1 MSDLKIP
8 FSGLRKQYNDLRDEI
23 LAATDEVLRSGQL
36 MNGNFTAEF
45 ENWLAKR
52 NHVKYAICVHSGTQ
66 ALECLAEY
74 YLKKE
79 LYDHPL
85 AIMPSFTYMATA
97 NAFMRAGWDV
107 HFIDTDSQGL
117 LDMRKIPNDLEFS
130 AIVLVG
136 LYGASITHLGDVKV
150 WQKLT
155 LGSKI
160 IIEDAAQHW
169 LAADSVRIGNAAA
182 ISFDPMKN
190 LPCYGNG
197 GAIVTN
203 DSDLLHFARSW
214 RDNGKTDHR
223 NTGTNSR
230 MSELD
235 SAHMIIKTRYL
246 DQWQDRRAKISQYW
260 RDKFRGS
267 AVRCLINRDNYHDHC
282 HHKFVIDLDDRDSL
296 QKKLTQRN
304 IETRIHY
311 IQPLHEIGLF
321 RQFPGP
327 DILSS
332 ASALSRRVLSL
343 PIYPEL
349 TDLAVE
355 YIADQV
361 LDSVNNSG

>member
-8 FSGLRKQYNDLRDEI
+8 FSGLRKQYNNLRDEI
-23 LAATDEVLRSGQL
+23 LSATDEVLRSGQL

-45 ENWLAKR
+45 ENWLAKK

-74 YLKKE
+74 YLQKE
-79 LYDHPL
+79 FYNPL
-85 AIMPSFTYMATA
+85 RAIMPSFTYMATA
-97 NAFMRAGWDV
+97 NAFIRAGWDI

-117 LDMRKIPNDLEFS
+117 LDFRKIPDGLEFS

-136 LYGASITHLGDVKV
+136 LYGASITHLGDVRA

-155 LGSKI
+155 LESKI

-169 LAADSVRIGNAAA
+169 LAADSVRVGNAAA

-235 SAHMIIKTRYL
+235 SAHMMVKSRYL
-246 DQWQDRRAKISQYW
+246 DQWQERRAEISQYW
-260 RDKFRGS
+260 RDRFRGS
-267 AVRCLINRDNYHDHC
+267 PVRCLTNRDNYHDHC
-282 HHKFVIDLDDRDSL
+282 HHKFVIDLDDRDNL
-296 QKKLTQRN
+296 QKKLSQRH
-304 IETRIHY
+304 IETKIHY
-311 IQPLHEIGLF
+311 VQPLHEIGMF
-321 RQFPGP
+321 RQFSGP

-361 LDSVNNSG
+361 LDSVNNMG

>member
-1 MSDLKIP
+1 MN
-8 FSGLRKQYNDLRDEI
+8 GLRIVHTGLQKQYHNLRDEI

-45 ENWLAKR
+45 ENWLAQR
-52 NHVKYAICVHSGTQ
+52 NHVKYAVTVHSGTQ

-74 YLKKE
+74 YLSRE
-79 LYDHPL
+79 FRDHPTV
-85 AIMPSFTYMATA
+85 IMPSFTYAATA
-97 NAFMRAGWDV
+97 NAFLRVGWTV
-107 HFIDTDSQGL
+107 HFIDTDAQGL
-117 LDMRKIPNDLEFS
+117 LDLKKIPPDLEFS
-130 AIVLVG
+130 ALVIVG
-136 LYGASITHLGDVKV
+136 LYGASVTHLGDVAA
-150 WQKLT
+150 WRRMT
-155 LGSKI
+155 LGSTI

-169 LAADSVRIGNAAA
+169 LAADGVRIGNAAA

-203 DSDLLHFARSW
+203 DSDLFRFARAW
-214 RDNGKTDHR
+214 RDNGKSDHQ
-223 NTGTNSR
+223 NLGTNSR
-230 MSELD
+230 MSEMD
-235 SAHMIIKTRYL
+235 AAHMLVKTRHI
-246 DQWQDRRAKISQYW
+246 DNWQSRRTQISQYW
-260 RDKFRGS
+260 RDRFRGS
-267 AVRCLINRDNYHDHC
+267 EIRCLINRDNFHDHC
-282 HHKFVIDLDDRDSL
+282 HHKFVIDTDDRDQLQRSL
-296 QKKLTQRN
+296 SARN

-311 IQPLHEIGLF
+311 AYPLHEIGVF
-321 RQFPGP
+321 RQCAGP

-361 LDSVNNSG
+361 LDSVTSSG